1 MTPSSPPSEPP
12 RRNTRVYGRRLGRP
26 LRAGRQEL
34 LSDLLPR
41 LRLSVADG
49 AGIDPAA
56 LFPGKREVWLE
67 LGFGGGEHLA
77 AQAEAHP
84 DVGVIGTEL
93 FLNGIGSL
101 LRHVRDRQLTNVRV
115 ADIDSFRLIGA
126 LAPASIARVF
136 LLFPDPWPKV
146 RHHRRRFVR
155 DESLDLVA
163 RLLRDGGEFRFATD
177 HADYCTWA
185 LARIVRHPAF
195 AWAAESP
202 ADWRER
208 PPDWPAT
215 RYEQRALA
223 AGRKPVFLSFFR
235 RPRRLG
241 GGNLAVAPGPQAFP
255 AGV

>member
-41 LRLSVADG
+41 LRLAVAEG
-49 AGIDPAA
+49 AVIDPAA
-56 LFPGKREVWLE
+56 VFPDKREVWIE

-84 DVGVIGTEL
+84 DVGIIGTEL

-101 LRHVRDRQLTNVRV
+101 LRHVRDRQLDNVRI
-115 ADIDSFRLIGA
+115 ADTDSFKLVSA
-126 LAPASIARVF
+126 LAPASVARVF

-155 DESLDLVA
+155 TETLDLLA
-163 RLLRDGGEFRFATD
+163 RLLKDGGEFRFATD
-177 HADYCTWA
+177 HTEYCTWA
-185 LARIVRHPAF
+185 LARIVRHPDF
-195 AWAAESP
+195 VWNAEGP

-208 PPDWPAT
+208 PADWPET
-215 RYEQRALA
+215 RYEQRARA
-223 AGRKPVFLSFFR
+223 AGRKPVFLSFSR
-235 RPRRLG
+235 RPRG
-241 GGNLAVAPGPQAFP
+241 
-255 AGV
+255 